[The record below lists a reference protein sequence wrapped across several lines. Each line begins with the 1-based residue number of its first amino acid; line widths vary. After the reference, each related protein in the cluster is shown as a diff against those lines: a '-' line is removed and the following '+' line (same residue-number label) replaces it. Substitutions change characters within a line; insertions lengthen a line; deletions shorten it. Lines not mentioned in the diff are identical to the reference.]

1 MHCVSSYPTNKKD
14 INLSNIKHLN
24 EFFGLPVGFS
34 DHTTGIDATVASIFG
49 ARVIEK
55 HFIPTKGSEKSAD
68 FPLSVDYK
76 KLSQIRRKIDEAY
89 NMIGKKDGVLNCEK
103 YGEKNLKR
111 SIYARKEIKKGEKL
125 SSNNLICKDL
135 LLKKVLELRI
145 SINYKIKRH

>member
-1 MHCVSSYPTNKKD
+1 M
-14 INLSNIKHLN
+14 N

-89 NMIGKKDGVLNCEK
+89 NMIGKKKDGVLNCEK

-125 SSNNLICKDL
+125 SSNNLICLRPFIKKGVRIENFYKLQNKKALRNINKFNL
-135 LLKKVLELRI
+135 L
-145 SINYKIKRH
+145 